1 MTELEI
7 LDKMTKIADAL
18 DFGLNENAIKIAKV
32 KSRMEDYRTCPC
44 DPKNDLRYCGSRL
57 CEEDTKRD
65 RHCHCN
71 CYYPLNSNK

>member
-7 LDKMTKIADAL
+7 LDKMEKIADAL

-32 KSRMEDYRTCPC
+32 KSRMDNWRRCPC
-44 DPKNDLRYCGSRL
+44 CPNDENKYCGSMQ
-57 CEEDTKRD
+57 CEKDVLENG
-65 RHCHCN
+65 HCCCN